1 MPLPGVK
8 NPFRS
13 RLARG
18 TRAARTRAPQASAP
32 ACPTQTP
39 GQRLG
44 SRGCWRREGGG
55 SGRGLRDG
63 RSPPGQG
70 LSGPTLARPLTVAVP
85 SLCPTANEGSGGGP
99 SGVSAHA
106 ANGPPR
112 SPRPRTALPRES
124 RGPRR
129 RLPLS
134 HRGGGRHGHAG

>member
-18 TRAARTRAPQASAP
+18 TRAARTRAPQGPAP

-44 SRGCWRREGGG
+44 SRGCSGRGCG

-99 SGVSAHA
+99 SGSV
-106 ANGPPR
+106 
-112 SPRPRTALPRES
+112 RPRREWPAAESTSTHRSAQGEPGAAEAAAPLPP
-124 RGPRR
+124 GW
-129 RLPLS
+129 
-134 HRGGGRHGHAG
+134 GRHGHAG

>member
-18 TRAARTRAPQASAP
+18 TRAARTRPL
-32 ACPTQTP
+32 
-39 GQRLG
+39 QRVPRRLLG
-44 SRGCWRREGGG
+44 SVWAHAVAGGGRGCG